1 MTHQEF
7 SNAYSDNFCLTRRF
21 LLSRGMPMPR
31 AEELAQAA
39 WSKAWERR
47 EQLRELS
54 SVAAWVNT
62 IALNLLRGDI
72 RKSAPQ
78 VVLEERDEPAFSS
91 VEEHVDAEKA
101 LAALSAEDRNLMLLH
116 VVAGLTS
123 KEIAVESRLSAVAV
137 RVRLHRAKL
146 QLRKR
151 FAAGAIPAAG
161 GRRKRSTHRTRATA
175 LGPRG

>member
-7 SNAYSDNFCLTRRF
+7 ALAYNDNFSLTRRF
-21 LLSRGMPMPR
+21 LLSRGMGAPR

-47 EQLRELS
+47 SQLRELS

-62 IALNLLRGDI
+62 IALNLLRGEL
-72 RKSAPQ
+72 RRSAPQ
-78 VVLEERDEPAFSS
+78 VEIAERDEPVRMS

-101 LAALSAEDRNLMLLH
+101 LEALSEEDRKLMLLH

-123 KEIAVESRLSAVAV
+123 KEIAAESHLSAVAV

-151 FAAGAIPAAG
+151 FESRPARTARG
-161 GRRKRSTHRTRATA
+161 KRHTHRSRGVQATD
-175 LGPRG
+175 